1 MTNNKLL
8 QYLPEFYQEK
18 GPGKEFLERFL
29 SIFAAIINNI
39 DETISAIPTNFD
51 PLTAPDDFI
60 PWLAQW
66 LSLDLYELLGEKNRE
81 FILRA
86 FEFYKQKGTVP
97 GIEKLVTLLTGKK
110 CLVKEFTHNVFRS
123 QGMESSDKNGVLVGN
138 TGFSKTVDTSNPVLL
153 SKMGTHDDE
162 VNYVNDSGETG
173 LYNRNVIGLYIF
185 LLKTESEFIIKED
198 QLHKIIDSFLPVFVR
213 AEIFIIEENY
223 ETYEI
228 DNIMDAF
235 KGRAHGFLKEEFP
248 GITGV
253 YSDAVNWKFFYTN
266 KGFSNDMQSRTMH
279 DELGEEKSIE

>member
-18 GPGKEFLERFL
+18 GPGKEFLEGFL
-29 SIFAAIINNI
+29 GIFATIINNI
-39 DETISAIPTNFD
+39 EETISALPTYFD
-51 PLTAPDDFI
+51 PETAPDDFI

-81 FILRA
+81 FILLA
-86 FEFYKQKGTVP
+86 FDFYKQKGTVS
-97 GIEKLVTLLTGKK
+97 GIENLVTFLTGKK
-110 CLVKEFTHNVFRS
+110 CLVKEFTHNVIRS
-123 QGMESSDKNGVLVGN
+123 RGMESTNGEGVLAGN
-138 TGFSKTVDTSNPVLL
+138 TNLSKTVDTSNPVLL
-153 SKMGTHDDE
+153 SKMGTYDDE

-213 AEIFIIEENY
+213 AEIFIVEENY

-228 DNIMDAF
+228 NNIMDAF
-235 KGRAHGFLKEEFP
+235 KDRAYGFLGEEIP
-248 GITGV
+248 AITGV
-253 YSDAVNWKFFYTN
+253 YKDAVNWKLFYTN
-266 KGFSNDMQSRTMH
+266 KGISNDKQSRTMH
-279 DELGEEKSIE
+279 DELGKEKPL